1 MNRRSFIK
9 ALGVLAATPALGKY
23 LNVFKSAPV
32 REGIAEGTS
41 MGMDFFNMVI
51 KKVMDEGTQVGEV
64 DRISTFKHP
73 DRADILVEID
83 QGTGSAS
90 VLFESDS
97 GTKSMLE
104 KVNTMDETTKGDTVS
119 ELFENE
125 EIIGPMGKDVQEG
138 ITGGITNL
146 EEFLKKK
153 KFAMGGRVNLRT
165 GGIPKALQMAMQTIK
180 KKFGDDSIKVLENEP
195 DYGMSILNDYNI
207 VRPESS
213 VIRDKMKN
221 FGKPGKYNEDGS
233 IDYDYYAELLNDSEN
248 TFVYG
253 DESIEELLAMEKE
266 TLDNYNEMK
275 AMYDRG
281 ELDKY
286 APSKLDNVNDDQI
299 AAAVDNIFPSGDIK
313 LDAEMAAE
321 SLVELN
327 PQIFGDVLY
336 EDLKPNLQS
345 EIYGAVLKVIS
356 GNTAKMIKQVKNL
369 SKPTNTLASI
379 KAGKGINISDPNI
392 LDEFT
397 NFMKESDPEGYTD
410 LEQKV
415 ELSNF
420 NPKGKKGNA
429 DGGIIGLTSNP
440 RSASNKAGV
449 ETLFKRR

>member
-9 ALGVLAATPALGKY
+9 ALGVLAATPALAKY
-23 LNVFKSAPV
+23 LNVFKSAPI
-32 REGIAEGTS
+32 REGIAETAS
-41 MGMDFFNMVI
+41 MGMDFFNSVL
-51 KKVMDEGTQVGEV
+51 KKVMDEGTQVGEA

-73 DRADILVEID
+73 DRADIVVEID
-83 QGTGSAS
+83 QGTGSAT

-97 GTKSMLE
+97 GTKSMIE
-104 KVNTMDETTKGDTVS
+104 KVNTMDETTKGKTVS
-119 ELFENE
+119 ELFESE
-125 EIIGPMGKDVQEG
+125 EIYGPTGREPVEG

-146 EEFLKKK
+146 EEFIKKR
-153 KFAMGGRVNLRT
+153 KFAMGGRVNLRA
-165 GGIPKALQMAMQTIK
+165 GGIPKALQAAMQALK
-180 KKFGDDSIKVLENEP
+180 KKFGKDSINVLENEP

-207 VRPESS
+207 ARPESA
-213 VIRDKMKN
+213 VVRDKMKN

-233 IDYDYYAELLNDSEN
+233 IDYDYYAEILNDSEN

-286 APSKLDNVNDDQI
+286 APSKLDNVNDDQL

-313 LDAEMAAE
+313 YDAEMAAE

-336 EDLKPNLQS
+336 EDLPDKLRS
-345 EIYGAVLKVIS
+345 DIYGAVLEVVS
-356 GNTAKMIKQVKNL
+356 GNSAKMRELKKL
-369 SKPTNTLASI
+369 SKPTNTLASM

-392 LDEFT
+392 MEEFST
-397 NFMKESDPEGYTD
+397 FMKESDPGGYKD
-410 LEQKV
+410 IEEKILLE
-415 ELSNF
+415 SF
-420 NPKGKKGNA
+420 DPKKTKGNA
-429 DGGIIGLTSNP
+429 NGGIIGLTTKP
-440 RSASNKAGV
+440 RSANSKAGV
-449 ETLFKRR
+449 ETLRKGR

>member
-51 KKVMDEGTQVGEV
+51 KKVMDEGTQVGEA

-90 VLFESDS
+90 VLFEADS

-119 ELFENE
+119 ELFEAE

-207 VRPESS
+207 VRPESA

-248 TFVYG
+248 IYVYG

-275 AMYDRG
+275 AMYDSG
-281 ELDKY
+281 AMDKY
-286 APSKLDNVNDDQI
+286 APSKLNNVNDDQL

-336 EDLKPNLQS
+336 EDLPDKLRS
-345 EIYGAVLKVIS
+345 DIYGAVLEVLS
-356 GNTAKMIKQVKNL
+356 GNSAKMRELKKL
-369 SKPTNTLASI
+369 SKPINTLASM
-379 KAGKGINISDPNI
+379 KAGKGINMSDPNI
-392 LDEFT
+392 ADEFT
-397 NFMKESDPEGYTD
+397 RFMKESDPGGYKD
-410 LEQKV
+410 IEEKILLE
-415 ELSNF
+415 SF
-420 NPKGKKGNA
+420 DPKKTKGNA
-429 DGGIIGLTSNP
+429 NGGIIGLTTNP
-440 RSASNKAGV
+440 RSANSKAGV
-449 ETLFKRR
+449 ETLFERR